1 MFSLN
6 LVAMTMWRVCK
17 FVILTFLALAA
28 APSLAQ
34 YPDRPIKLIVPW
46 PPGGASDVL
55 ARYVGAELGSLL
67 GQPVVV
73 ENKAGANGIVG
84 TQAAARMPADGYSF
98 LGVTAETHAINPAVY
113 VPLPY
118 DPLTDFDPLGMVAH
132 VSLVLAVR
140 ADLAPNNMNELL
152 DFARL
157 HPGKLSAGS
166 YGVGS
171 TSHLGL
177 ATLEALTK
185 TTYAHIPYLGVSPTV
200 NALLAGQIDLAFV
213 NAFNV
218 EQFYKSGKIKILGVA
233 GDARLPTIPAV
244 PTMAEQGLA
253 GLSAGNW
260 YGFVA
265 PHGVPDAIQRQLA
278 AAIRQVAQSAGF
290 REKANTLGMIVDYRD
305 GPDFAKHMRAE
316 GERLGK
322 IAHDKSIE
330 LRR

>member
-1 MFSLN
+1 
-6 LVAMTMWRVCK
+6 MTMWRVWK
-17 FVILTFLALAA
+17 LAILTFLALAA
-28 APSLAQ
+28 IPSLAQ
-34 YPDRPIKLIVPW
+34 YPDKPIKLMVPW

-55 ARYVGAELGSLL
+55 ARYVGADLGSLL
-67 GQPVVV
+67 GQAVVV

-84 TQAAARMPADGYSF
+84 TQAAAKMPPDGYFMLS
-98 LGVTAETHAINPAVY
+98 VTAETHAINPAVY

-140 ADLAPNNMNELL
+140 ADLAPGNMQELIE
-152 DFARL
+152 FARL
-157 HPGKLSAGS
+157 HPGKLTAGS

-177 ATLEALTK
+177 ATLEALTA
-185 TTYAHIPYLGVSPTV
+185 TSYTHIPYLGVGPTV

-233 GDARLPTIPAV
+233 GGSRLPTIPAV

-260 YGFVA
+260 YGFVV
-265 PHGVPDAIQRQLA
+265 PHGVPDAIRQQLA
-278 AAIRQVAQSAGF
+278 DALRKVAQSAEF

-322 IAHDKSIE
+322 IAHDKAIE

>member
-1 MFSLN
+1 
-6 LVAMTMWRVCK
+6 MWRVWRK
-17 FVILTFLALAA
+17 FAILAFLALAA
-28 APSLAQ
+28 LPSRAQ
-34 YPDRPIKLIVPW
+34 FPDKPIRLMVPW

-55 ARYVGAELGSLL
+55 ARYVGAELGSIL

-84 TQAAARMPADGYSF
+84 TQSAAKMPPDGYF
-98 LGVTAETHAINPAVY
+98 ILGVTAETHAINPAVHG
-113 VPLPY
+113 PLPY
-118 DPLTDFDPLGMVAH
+118 SPLTDFDPLGMVAH

-140 ADLAPNNMNELL
+140 ADLAPGNMDELL
-152 DFARL
+152 DFARQ
-157 HPGKLSAGS
+157 HPGKLTAGS

-177 ATLEALTK
+177 ATLEALTA
-185 TTYAHIPYLGVSPTV
+185 TRYTHIPYLGVGPTV
-200 NALLAGQIDLAFV
+200 NALLSGQIDLAFV

-218 EQFYKSGKIKILGVA
+218 EQFYKSGKIRILGVA
-233 GDARLPTIPAV
+233 GGARLPTIPAV

-260 YGFVA
+260 YGFVV
-265 PHGVPDAIQRQLA
+265 PHGVPGPVRRQLSDA
-278 AAIRQVAQSAGF
+278 LRQVAQSAGF
-290 REKANTLGMIVDYRD
+290 REKADSLGMIVDYRD

-322 IAHDKSIE
+322 IARDKAIE
-330 LRR
+330 LGR